1 MTFSNNAD
9 TASADNQAIKSTA
22 VKKQRGH
29 VAPRRPIIDINS
41 PGRLRT
47 GEVMAL
53 CAFSHSSLYLR
64 IKNGSFPAP
73 DGSDGRNYWNTS
85 TIKNYLGEDQSC

>member
-1 MTFSNNAD
+1 MTYSNKTD
-9 TASADNQAIKSTA
+9 TASADSQAIKPTA
-22 VKKQRGH
+22 AKKQRGH

-53 CAFSHSSLYLR
+53 CGFSHSCLYLH
-64 IKNGSFPAP
+64 IKNGSFPSP
-73 DGSDGRNYWNTS
+73 DGSDGRNFWNTS
-85 TIKNYLGEDQSC
+85 TVRNYLGIV